1 MSRDKLGTD
10 LFTLQQAALRLGKGL
25 RTVQRWLR
33 QGIVVGTRVG
43 ARTYL
48 TQSDL
53 DILGSL
59 AGPETL
65 DVTSMAI
72 RCHQAMA
79 VAKSAQAQV
88 DALYDLLGLNS
99 PDVPTDRV
107 ALMALHDK
115 AQAASESLVLQDIS
129 EVRYWSGVFF
139 GLNEAHF
146 DLLRRYCKDAE
157 PWRRYIELG
166 RILSSKRPEDPDF
179 HRAAYA
185 YLESAKNRL
194 RHVSYFY
201 CRTIYSAKTADS
213 VFGEVGSFSEHLAS
227 MMFNVASS

>member
-1 MSRDKLGTD
+1 LGTD
-10 LFTLQQAALRLGKGL
+10 LFTLPQAARQLGKGV
-25 RTVQRWLR
+25 RTVQRWLQ
-33 QGIVVGTRVG
+33 QGIIVGTRVG
-43 ARTYL
+43 TRTYL

-65 DVTSMAI
+65 DVPSMAI

-79 VAKSAQAQV
+79 AAKSAQARV

-107 ALMALHDK
+107 ALVALHEK
-115 AQAASESLVLQDIS
+115 ALAASESLVLLDIS
-129 EVRYWSGVFF
+129 EVKYWAGVFF

-146 DLLRRYCKDAE
+146 DLLRRYCRDAE

-166 RILSSKRPEDPDF
+166 RILTNKRPEDPDY
-179 HRAAYA
+179 HRATYA

-194 RHVSYFY
+194 RHMSYFY
-201 CRTIYSAKTADS
+201 CRTIYNSKMADS
-213 VFGEVGSFSEHLAS
+213 VFGEVGSFGEHLAS